1 MFDPQLLKSFV
12 AVAESGGFTRA
23 AAGLRVLGKE
33 DKVPPLPEVDYV
45 METCRDD
52 TRQVVKAFADC
63 CQQSVSNEGTSYK
76 TSRGLRTSK
85 SRRRN

>member
-23 AAGLRVLGKE
+23 AAGLRALGKE

-52 TRQVVKAFADC
+52 TRQVVKAFADYGRFSATRAPLLAGC
-63 CQQSVSNEGTSYK
+63 TV
-76 TSRGLRTSK
+76 
-85 SRRRN
+85 